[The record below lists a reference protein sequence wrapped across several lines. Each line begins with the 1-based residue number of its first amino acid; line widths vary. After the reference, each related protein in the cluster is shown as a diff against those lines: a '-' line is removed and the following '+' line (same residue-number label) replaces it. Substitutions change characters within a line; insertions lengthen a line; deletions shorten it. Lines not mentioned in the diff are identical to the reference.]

1 MGNGRV
7 LAAGT
12 GVDREGPGQV
22 REDAAGEEAA
32 GGPQASLPRALL
44 QLPGQHQG
52 GTTPPAGTE
61 PGTRATQGPGGAA
74 ALELQGAQEDA
85 GPVSARRL
93 LGRVWVASTHLVNRG
108 SSFLPGTIV
117 GQSCASRS

>member
-1 MGNGRV
+1 MVGNGRV

-32 GGPQASLPRALL
+32 DSPQASLPRALL

-52 GTTPPAGTE
+52 PPPAGPE
-61 PGTRATQGPGGAA
+61 QLHWSYKELKKMLGLFLCGG
-74 ALELQGAQEDA
+74 
-85 GPVSARRL
+85 
-93 LGRVWVASTHLVNRG
+93 
-108 SSFLPGTIV
+108 
-117 GQSCASRS
+117 C

>member
-1 MGNGRV
+1 MVGNGRV

-32 GGPQASLPRALL
+32 DSPQASLPRALL

-52 GTTPPAGTE
+52 TPPAGTE
-61 PGTRATQGPGGAA
+61 PGARATQGPGGAA

-85 GPVSARRL
+85 GPVSVRRL

-108 SSFLPGTIV
+108 SSFLPGMIM